1 MAMTSAP
8 QVQRMD
14 HFTIVSDRIQETRAF
29 YAELGLQAGPRPSF
43 SRDGLWLYVEGRPIL
58 HVIESDRMPEPR
70 RGVLDHM
77 AFFSHDV
84 QRALDWVRGKR
95 LPFRLQRAPEPFN
108 IWQLFFPGP
117 NGEDVELD
125 FAPDE
130 APPKG
135 WRGQTMTHETA

>member
-1 MAMTSAP
+1 MPAAP

-14 HFTIVSDRIQETRAF
+14 HFTIVSDRVEETRAF
-29 YAELGLQAGPRPSF
+29 YAELGLHPGPRPRF
-43 SRDGLWLYVEGRPIL
+43 SRDGLWLYADGRPIL
-58 HVIESDRMPEPR
+58 HVIEADRMPEPR

-77 AFFSHDV
+77 AFFSTDV
-84 QRALDWVRGKR
+84 QRALDWVRSKE

-125 FAPDE
+125 FAPE
-130 APPKG
+130 EPAPKG
-135 WRGQTMTHETA
+135 WQGQTLTEKSA